1 VTPDRFEDAG
11 PMLLAGLRRRHSMAT
26 AASGIAEQW
35 REFLLTPHL
44 PNRIGSDFYGVV
56 CGSDGAN
63 LEYMCAVEVQSFAD
77 LSPNAGKIRV
87 PAQHYAIFAP
97 PDGSPVDSTWRE
109 ILAWLAAGPYE
120 SAHKPDFE
128 RYTRA
133 PLTNAD
139 LVGVEIWV
147 GVVRRSAE

>member
-1 VTPDRFEDAG
+1 VTPDRFEHAN

-26 AASGIAEQW
+26 AARGIADQW
-35 REFLLTPHL
+35 REFLPIERL
-44 PNRIGSDFYGVV
+44 PNRIGSVCYGVV
-56 CGSDGAN
+56 CGSDNAS
-63 LEYMCAVEVQSFAD
+63 LEYLCGVEVQSFATLPPD
-77 LSPNAGKIRV
+77 VGKIRV
-87 PAQHYAIFAP
+87 PAQHYAIFAH
-97 PDGSPVDSTWRE
+97 PDGSPVDSTWRA
-109 ILAWLAAGPYE
+109 IMAWLAAGPYE

-133 PLTNAD
+133 PLSSAD